1 MNTKARADAPVS
13 DPYTTTALPLGS
25 VDAMNAESRHL
36 SIHIDRPA
44 GQVYAYASDPA
55 HLPEWA
61 AGLGTSIERTDGRW
75 IADSPM
81 GRVTVD
87 FAPRN
92 DLGVLDHHVTLP
104 SGETVYNP
112 VRVIDDGS
120 GCEVV
125 FTLRRR
131 PGVSAEEFR
140 RDEAAVSA
148 DLATLKRLA
157 EQA

>member
-1 MNTKARADAPVS
+1 MTTSDAE
-13 DPYTTTALPLGS
+13 TL
-25 VDAMNAESRHL
+25 HI
-36 SIHIDRPA
+36 SIRIDRPA
-44 GQVYAYASDPA
+44 GQVYAYASEPS

-61 AGLGTSIERTDGRW
+61 AGLGASIEETDGQW

-81 GRVTVD
+81 GRVVVD

-112 VRVIDDGS
+112 VRVIADGS
-120 GCEVV
+120 ACEVV

-140 RDEAAVSA
+140 RDETAVSA
-148 DLATLKRLA
+148 DLATLKRIV